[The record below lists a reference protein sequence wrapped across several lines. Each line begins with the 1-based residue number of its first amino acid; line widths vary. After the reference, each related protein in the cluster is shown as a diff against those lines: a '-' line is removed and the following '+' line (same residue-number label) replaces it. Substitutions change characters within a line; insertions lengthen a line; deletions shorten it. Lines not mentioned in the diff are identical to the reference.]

1 MYCMEYVI
9 RQGDTLYSLSRQFNI
24 PIDEIMRAN
33 PLVNVYRLEVGT
45 TLCIPV
51 STPQGNYTNFTTYL
65 VQEGDSLGSVL
76 SSDSFNIEE
85 LMQLNDPNDIM
96 LLPGSTINL
105 PITGTGEGGVTL

>member
-1 MYCMEYVI
+1 MK
-9 RQGDTLYSLSRQFNI
+9 
-24 PIDEIMRAN
+24 AN

-65 VQEGDSLGSVL
+65 VQEGDSLGSIL
-76 SSDSFNIEE
+76 SSDTFNLAY

-96 LLPGSTINL
+96 LLPGSTLKL
-105 PITGTGEGGVTL
+105 PITGTGESGVTL